1 MRCITEHKK
10 WGVLQPRD
18 TCTNTGEPVL
28 DLLWSKHPEASAP
41 LDISLEAY
49 PRQTPELL
57 PENLTEDTEI
67 EVAWRL
73 SGGAGQGGTNSVSL
87 QHWLLQFDKTSGELR
102 QLSHASSSSLY
113 TIGTSQ
119 RSTGC
124 RPSTSCFSE
133 RSFGL
138 RCAVSQSTRNGEFC
152 SQEIHAQIRGNLYL
166 ICFGPN
172 TRRPALPWISASKP
186 TPDKLQSCYL
196 KTLQKT
202 QRLRLR
208 GAYQGAQGRGEPI
221 RSACSTGY
229 SNLTRRVVS

>member
-102 QLSHASSSSLY
+102 QIITSSPSIWQMSDLHWPPIARSCQ
-113 TIGTSQ
+113 TILLALKSIPVFCQWGW
-119 RSTGC
+119 GK
-124 RPSTSCFSE
+124 P
-133 RSFGL
+133 
-138 RCAVSQSTRNGEFC
+138 RN
-152 SQEIHAQIRGNLYL
+152 
-166 ICFGPN
+166 
-172 TRRPALPWISASKP
+172 
-186 TPDKLQSCYL
+186 D
-196 KTLQKT
+196 
-202 QRLRLR
+202 
-208 GAYQGAQGRGEPI
+208 
-221 RSACSTGY
+221 
-229 SNLTRRVVS
+229 